1 MEQNFLNNLLGSV
14 MSGFMERAGGALV
27 KLGSK
32 LPYVGGLI
40 KFFGGGKKEAEKKG
54 NHLADIITPRKYHE
68 FLGIELEG
76 DQNKDQSENEQQTER
91 LKKSTAK
98 SQQRIVEPSIFYSN
112 TIDFNYDF
120 FEFANRCI
128 ANPFMIRFEH
138 SETLY
143 NNLLNNNN
151 KSPLQNIQC
160 RFSAFKQCVKVGP

>member
-1 MEQNFLNNLLGSV
+1 MEQNFINNLLGSV

-76 DQNKDQSENEQQTER
+76 KQNQDQPQNEQQTKR
-91 LKKSTAK
+91 QKTSTAK
-98 SQQRIVEPSIFYSN
+98 SQHRIVEPAIFYSS

-120 FEFANRCI
+120 FEFANRCV

-138 SETLY
+138 SEVLC

-151 KSPLQNIQC
+151 KSPIQNIQC
-160 RFSAFKQCVKVGP
+160 RFSAFKQCVKVGS